1 MTSVPAR
8 PGLGTIP
15 PPHRDPGPGRAL
27 HSRAA
32 HVVLQRQKFKKLP
45 SYLNFPKLGQQLPG
59 HHGSAVQEM
68 GGRDAGRRGERQ
80 LFPRTP
86 HSTTL
91 SEAGGGSVG
100 RMSQN
105 SKGVVVV

>member
-1 MTSVPAR
+1 
-8 PGLGTIP
+8 
-15 PPHRDPGPGRAL
+15 
-27 HSRAA
+27 
-32 HVVLQRQKFKKLP
+32 
-45 SYLNFPKLGQQLPG
+45 
-59 HHGSAVQEM
+59 M

-86 HSTTL
+86 IHSTTL